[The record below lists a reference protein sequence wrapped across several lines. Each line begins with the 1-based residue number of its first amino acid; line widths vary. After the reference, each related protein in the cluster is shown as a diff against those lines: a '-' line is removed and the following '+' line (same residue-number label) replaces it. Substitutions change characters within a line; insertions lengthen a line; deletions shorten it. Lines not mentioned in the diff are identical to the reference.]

1 MSVRRS
7 STVNEKIDA
16 LLEQVRKEGME
27 VRGTGGDEEVRAK
40 GRMRLYGEWEGEGGR
55 EGGEGEIPER
65 GLTTNTTGTNSISQ
79 A

>member
-27 VRGTGGDEEVRAK
+27 VRSTGGDEEVRAK
-40 GRMRLYGEWEGEGGR
+40 GRMRLYGEKGGR
-55 EGGEGEIPER
+55 GWGGNREGKRRER
-65 GLTTNTTGTNSISQ
+65 
-79 A
+79 